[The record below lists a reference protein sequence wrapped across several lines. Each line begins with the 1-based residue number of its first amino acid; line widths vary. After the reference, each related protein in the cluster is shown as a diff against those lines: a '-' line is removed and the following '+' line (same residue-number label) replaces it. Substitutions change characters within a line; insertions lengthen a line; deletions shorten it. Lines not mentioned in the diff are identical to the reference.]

1 VFFSMCWFVTREH
14 RLDYSPN
21 VEASIYVKLIGRLI
35 ADSLAS
41 RSGSLAYH
49 RMVPDLSQQL
59 FEKCL

>member
-1 VFFSMCWFVTREH
+1 VTREH